1 MLHQDQK
8 TTWSKQF
15 CKNQIGVDLVMF
27 QYDISFHGVKHTTK
41 PTGKE
46 IGIISNHLVE
56 TKLETDSEYAHGNGL
71 SAHRLSSLP
80 L

>member
-8 TTWSKQF
+8 TTWSKQS

-27 QYDISFHGVKHTTK
+27 QYDISFHGIKHTTK

-56 TKLETDSEYAHGNGL
+56 TKMDY
-71 SAHRLSSLP
+71 
-80 L
+80 